1 MKASAGLF
9 LSLAL
14 AGVAAAA
21 APARPDIVLIVADD
35 LRPDALAVCGN
46 NEVRTPHL
54 DRLAARGARFP
65 RATCSYPICNVSRTE
80 MFAGR
85 LLLAAAGRTGTVA
98 LRFDPAWILYPAHF
112 ATHGWRTVY
121 SGKWHVAGTPR
132 AAGFAETAG
141 LFSSGGGPSGVRA
154 TLLETPTGRAVTGYS
169 GWTFKDSDGKPL
181 PQHGVGL
188 TPHTD
193 RIMTDFAVAAIARAG
208 EEPLFLQI
216 NFTAPHDP
224 LHWPAGRENA
234 RDYRKQALPGNYR
247 AAHPFE
253 TGNLA
258 GRDERIVAPPRRE
271 DDVRRERAIYFTQ
284 VEHID
289 AQVGRIVAAVERA
302 GRLERT
308 VFVFTSDHGLALGS
322 HGLMGK
328 QNQYEHTI
336 NVPLIVAGPGV
347 PRGRVFAAQ
356 CYLRDLYPT
365 LCELAG
371 LGIPASVTARSLAPV
386 LRGERAEVQ
395 DEIFGY
401 YTGTQRMVREA
412 AGWKLIHYPV
422 SDRFQLFHLGD
433 DPLELRNLI
442 ADPAH
447 AAHAARLREKLAAWQ
462 RAHGDPALTAG
473 GAGSP
478 P

>member
-1 MKASAGLF
+1 MFRRASWLF
-9 LSLAL
+9 GILTLA
-14 AGVAAAA
+14 VAATASERT
-21 APARPDIVLIVADD
+21 RPDIVMIVADD
-35 LRPDALAVCGN
+35 LRPDALAVTGN
-46 NEVRTPHL
+46 PEVRTPHL
-54 DRLAARGARFP
+54 DRLAARGARFT
-65 RATCSYPICNVSRTE
+65 RATCSYPICHVSRTE

-85 LLLAAAGRTGTVA
+85 PLVAAAGKNGANA
-98 LRFDPAWILYPAHF
+98 LPFDPAWTLYPAHF
-112 ATHGWRTVY
+112 AALGWRTIH
-121 SGKWHVAGTPR
+121 SGKWHVAGSPR

-141 LFSSGGGPSGVRA
+141 LFSPRGGPAGVAA
-154 TLLETPTGRAVTGYS
+154 TLPETPTGRAATGYV
-169 GWTFKDSDGKPL
+169 GWTFKDNDNKPL

-193 RIMTDFAVAAIARAG
+193 RIMTDFAVAAAARAG
-208 EEPLFLQI
+208 DGPLFLQV

-224 LHWPAGRENA
+224 LHWPAGREGA
-234 RDYRKQALPGNYR
+234 RDFRSMALPGNFR

-258 GRDERIVAPPRRE
+258 GRDERIVAPPRTPE
-271 DDVRRERAIYFTQ
+271 AVRRERAIYFTQ

-308 VFVFTSDHGLALGS
+308 IFVFTSDHGLALGS

-336 NVPLIVAGPGV
+336 NVPLILAGPGV
-347 PRGRVFAAQ
+347 TRGVFPAQ

-371 LGIPASVTARSLAPV
+371 IAIPGSVAARSLRPV
-386 LRGERAEVQ
+386 LRGERTEIH

-401 YTGTQRMVREA
+401 FTGTQRMVREA

-422 SDRFQLFHLGD
+422 SDRFQLFHVFD

-462 RAHGDPALTAG
+462 RAHGDPALTG
-473 GAGSP
+473 DGAGSRP
-478 P
+478 